1 MITQSDLDKYDAR
14 GMYKIYDEWPNIA
27 KKSYESE
34 SEYDRVT
41 EIDHVIFAGM
51 GGSGALGDVFS
62 SILSKI
68 NIHVSVVKGYLLPK
82 TTDEKTLVVATS
94 ISGNTIETLTV
105 LNSALKMNCKII
117 AFSSGGKMENFC
129 KKNNV
134 EYRKPVFH
142 HSPRASFTGYLYS
155 MLKALSD
162 VLPIEENEVNESIDF
177 LKKTH
182 AKVSTQNLT
191 ETNES
196 LNLARWINGIPLIY
210 YPGGLQA
217 AAIRFKNSLQE
228 NAKMHAAIEDVVE
241 ACHNG
246 IVAWEQ
252 RSNVKPIL
260 IEGTED
266 HIKTKERWEII
277 KKYFKENK
285 IEYREIHSI
294 SGNILSK
301 LICLIYLLDYSTI
314 YLAVQSKI
322 DPSPVNSIDYIKKK
336 LN

>member
-162 VLPIEENEVNESIDF
+162 VLHIEENEVNESIDF

-301 LICLIYLLDYSTI
+301 LICLIYLLDY
-314 YLAVQSKI
+314 
-322 DPSPVNSIDYIKKK
+322 
-336 LN
+336 

>member
-301 LICLIYLLDYSTI
+301 LICLIY
-314 YLAVQSKI
+314 
-322 DPSPVNSIDYIKKK
+322 
-336 LN
+336 